1 VRRRQ
6 FALAC
11 VVLLG
16 LAAKAGAQTGP
27 LSVFAAASLKDA
39 FTEAGDIL
47 ARRQHG
53 FAARFNFAGSQQL
66 ALQITQGAEADVFAA
81 ADQRSMDVVGDK
93 GMLAGAAVIFA
104 RNRLVVITPSANP
117 GRVSRLQDLARP
129 GLKLVLAAEAVP
141 VGRYSREMLTRL
153 GGGPGFRGDFAAR
166 VLRNVVSEEDNV
178 KAVVAKVQLGE
189 ADAGIAYVSDV
200 TPAMRRPV
208 RLIKIPDAFN
218 VIAAYPIA
226 VLAES
231 RKKADAQALVNF
243 LMSEDGRRLLERHGL
258 LAAGP

>member
-1 VRRRQ
+1 MRRRQ
-6 FALAC
+6 LALAC

-16 LAAKAGAQTGP
+16 LAAKAAAQTGP

-39 FTEAGDIL
+39 FTDAGAAL
-47 ARRQHG
+47 ARRRPG
-53 FAARFNFAGSQQL
+53 FAARYNFAGSQQL

-81 ADQRSMDVVGDK
+81 ADQRSMDVVGEK
-93 GMLAGAAVIFA
+93 GMLAGAATVFA

-129 GLKLVLAAEAVP
+129 GLKLVLAAAAVP
-141 VGRYSREMLTRL
+141 VGRYSREVLTRL
-153 GGGPGFRGDFAAR
+153 GGEPGFGGDFAAR

-200 TPAMRRPV
+200 IPSVRPAV
-208 RLIKIPDAFN
+208 RSIAIPDAYN

-226 VLAES
+226 VLAGS
-231 RKKADAQALVNF
+231 RKKADAQTFVNF
-243 LMSEDGRRLLERHGL
+243 LRSEDGQRLLERHGL